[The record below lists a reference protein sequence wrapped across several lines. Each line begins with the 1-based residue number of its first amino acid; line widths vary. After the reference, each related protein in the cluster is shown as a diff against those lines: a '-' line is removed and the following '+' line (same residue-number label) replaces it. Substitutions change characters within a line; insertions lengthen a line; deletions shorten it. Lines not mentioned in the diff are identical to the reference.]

1 MSTYI
6 LPHLGVGDYLAVNGL
21 IRNIIKAEDP
31 SENFILFCNKNYKVS
46 ISFMFRDIENLT
58 YSDVPPVEMSRLY
71 ILPYIKETA
80 NNYKLIVIGYDS
92 LTKKNSIYDDFYSQ
106 FGIDPNKR
114 FTDFYVQ
121 RDKEREKIFFNQFN
135 IKEGEY
141 IFLHEGG
148 TSNNSI
154 IDISKIN
161 SDLKIISATPDL
173 TENMFDYCYLIEN
186 AAEIH
191 CIESSFYFLSDLL
204 HTKGKLYAHR
214 YTKHVYDFEIPKSQ
228 KFWTILK

>member
-1 MSTYI
+1 MNNYI
-6 LPHLGVGDYLAVNGL
+6 LPHLGLGDYLAVNGL
-21 IRNIIKAEDP
+21 IRNIIKEADP

-46 ISFMFRDIENLT
+46 ISFMFRDIKNLT
-58 YSDVPPVEMSRLY
+58 YSYIPPVEMSRLY
-71 ILPYIKETA
+71 ILPYIREKD
-80 NNYKLIVIGYDS
+80 YKLIVIGYDS
-92 LTKKNSIYDDFYSQ
+92 LTNKNSVYEDFYSQ
-106 FGIDPNKR
+106 FGVDLNKR

-121 RDKEREKIFFNQFN
+121 RDKKREKLFFDQFN

-148 TSNNSI
+148 TSKNNI
-154 IDISKIN
+154 INRSKIN
-161 SDLKIISATPDL
+161 SDLKIISATSDL
-173 TENMFDYCYLIEN
+173 TENMFDYCYLMEN

-214 YTKHVYDFEIPKSQ
+214 YSKFVYNFEIPKLQ
-228 KFWTILK
+228 KSWTILK